1 MSMTPGG
8 RLEFW
13 VLLVIFLINLPVLV
27 DLAGRRIVVD
37 DNRIVIW
44 KFFRRRE
51 LAWPEITLAGGLTFK
66 TKAYLLLTTT
76 KGFHIISNSYENF
89 PQLIRRIS
97 TSLAPERLEAEA
109 LADLEKPRFNL
120 LPVVAAWMAAV
131 IIAFL
136 IYLKLID
143 S

>member
-66 TKAYLLLTTT
+66 KKAYLLLTTT